1 MNTVHLEPKS
11 TGFLAEI
18 AEFTN
23 SLIVSPRL
31 FANVSINEPQ
41 PEEQASFSIIL
52 SMELF
57 FSLIYFMS

>member
-31 FANVSINEPQ
+31 FANVSINEPHPDEMVQ
-41 PEEQASFSIIL
+41 SFVNEIAEKL
-52 SMELF
+52 NDHPA
-57 FSLIYFMS
+57 